1 MEQALLSVILQLTF
15 IIVTARIFA
24 TLFKRLGQPGVC
36 GEMGAGLIFGPSLF
50 GKFFP
55 HLFQHIF
62 NPSVSLVFTMFSQV
76 GLVLLLFL
84 LGMNFEFHYLR
95 SHGRKALIVAVFGMA
110 TPFALALLLARA
122 LFPLAAQGTSFTAFS
137 LFVATALSIT
147 ALPILGIILVE
158 FNLNRTEFGVI
169 AITSAAL
176 MDVAGWIAL
185 ATVNAVVRSGSQ
197 PWLAAR
203 MLLEVVAFAAFMVLV
218 ARPLAKRWVR
228 GVLRT
233 ERDQISV
240 ATLAIVLA
248 LVFVSSLV
256 TSLIGIF
263 AIFGGFIMGAI
274 LFDEPE
280 FRRLVSTRLEDFV
293 RAFFVPIFFM
303 YTGLRTDIGSMGGA
317 LVWKL
322 CLLVIA
328 VAIVSKAVPSMI
340 AGRISGLS
348 WNDSVSMGV
357 LMNTRA
363 LMELI
368 VLNIGYDLGVIPKS
382 VFFIFVI
389 MALTTTY
396 MTAPLLRRAMAYATP
411 AKSLMFA
418 AEKAEEINVAG

>member
-1 MEQALLSVILQLTF
+1 MEHTLFSVVLQLTF

-24 TLFKRLGQPGVC
+24 ALFKKLGQPGVC

-50 GKFFP
+50 GKLFP
-55 HLFQHIF
+55 HLFQRIF
-62 NPSVSLVFTMFSQV
+62 DPSVSLVFTMFSQV

-84 LGMNFEFHYLR
+84 LGMDFEFHYLR
-95 SHGRKALIVAVFGMA
+95 SHGRKALLVAVSAMAVPFG
-110 TPFALALLLARA
+110 FGLLLARL
-122 LFPLAAQGTSFTAFS
+122 LFPFVAQGTSFTGFS

-176 MDVAGWIAL
+176 MDVVGWIVL
-185 ATVNAVVRSGSQ
+185 ATVSAVVRSGSQ

-203 MLLEVVAFAAFMVLV
+203 MFLEVALFAVFMLLV
-218 ARPLAKRWVR
+218 VRPLAKRWVR
-228 GVLRT
+228 HVLQK
-233 ERDQISV
+233 ERGQVSI

-248 LVFVSSLV
+248 LIFASSLV
-256 TSLIGIF
+256 TSWIGIF

-280 FRRLVSTRLEDFV
+280 FRRLVAMRLEDFV

-303 YTGLRTDIGSMGGA
+303 YTGLRTDVGSMGGA
-317 LVWKL
+317 TLWKL

-328 VAIVSKAVPSMI
+328 VAIVAKTVPSMI
-340 AGRISGLS
+340 AGRVSGLS
-348 WNDSVSMGV
+348 WNDSFSMGV
-357 LMNTRA
+357 LMNTRG

-382 VFFIFVI
+382 VFFMFVV
-389 MALTTTY
+389 MALVTTY
-396 MTAPLLRRAMAYATP
+396 MAAPLLRRALAHAKP
-411 AKSLMFA
+411 AKSLMFV
-418 AEKAEEINVAG
+418 AEKPEELSVAK